1 MKLRAS
7 SRIGASRFLRRALA
21 ALAFTAAGAASA
33 QEPLRVLSVGNSF
46 TYGRAPVVQYNSI
59 HVVDLSAQNAIDKP
73 LGSEAITPN
82 PWGGVPGIF
91 KTLVEHAQVAPDV
104 WM

>member
-33 QEPLRVLSVGNSF
+33 QEPLRVLSVGNSV
-46 TYGRAPVVQYNSI
+46 TYGRAP
-59 HVVDLSAQNAIDKP
+59 
-73 LGSEAITPN
+73 AITPN
-82 PWGGVPGIF
+82 PWGGLPGIF
-91 KTLVEHAQVAPDV
+91 KTLVEHAQVATDV
-104 WM
+104 RM